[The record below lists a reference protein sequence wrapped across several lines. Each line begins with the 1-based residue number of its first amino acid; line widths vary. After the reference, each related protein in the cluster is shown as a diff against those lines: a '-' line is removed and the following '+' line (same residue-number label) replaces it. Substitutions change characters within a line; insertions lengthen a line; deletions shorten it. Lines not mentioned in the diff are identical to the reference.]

1 MRRPCCAA
9 RLTRSPVGYMAM
21 KIVYTNRIESVSAGQ
36 LTGFF
41 VGWPAHPDPEAH
53 LEILRASH
61 TVWLAF
67 HNDQCVG
74 FINALSDGVFYA
86 YIPLLE
92 ILPSYQGR
100 GIGKELL
107 TRMLESLS
115 DMYAIDIV
123 CDESVAP
130 FYDRLGLSRCVG
142 MVRRNYG
149 NQGTAGRTRRG
160 SSTAPPV
167 EL

>member
-1 MRRPCCAA
+1 MHRSCCAA

-74 FINALSDGVFYA
+74 FVNALSDGLFYA

-92 ILPSYQGR
+92 VLPYYQGK
-100 GIGKELL
+100 GIGKELV

-115 DMYAIDIV
+115 GMYAIDIV
-123 CDESVAP
+123 CDESVAS
-130 FYDRLGLSRCVG
+130 FYDKMGLSRCVG
-142 MVRRNYG
+142 MVRRNYED
-149 NQGTAGRTRRG
+149 QGTADRTRRG
-160 SSTAPPV
+160 SSTSGAA

>member
-41 VGWPAHPDPEAH
+41 VGWAAHPDPEAH

-115 DMYAIDIV
+115 GMYAIDIV

-142 MVRRNYG
+142 MVRRNYE
-149 NQGTAGRTRRG
+149 NQGTTKRALHR
-160 SSTAPPV
+160 SSTGGAA